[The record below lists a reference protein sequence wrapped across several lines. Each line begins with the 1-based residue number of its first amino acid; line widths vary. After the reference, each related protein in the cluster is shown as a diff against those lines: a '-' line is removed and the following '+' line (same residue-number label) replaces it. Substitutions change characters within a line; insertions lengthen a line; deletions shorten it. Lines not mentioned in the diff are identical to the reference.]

1 MAHFLPIE
9 KNMKKILILGS
20 FICSSLW
27 AQEAPITDSDS
38 PAATLAKIE
47 VPSEDTEATE
57 ESAQAEPPSPW
68 THSLMAGYY
77 LNQAKTSDNWSA
89 GEASMFSWVA
99 RVFGKTQWQNENWS
113 WFWLTDL
120 EYGETQN
127 NDEPMIKFADRLLTE
142 MVGARK
148 ITSVIN
154 TYVGLKFESQFASG
168 FSKAEDDDGNK
179 LERTKISYFM
189 NPGFFTQSVG
199 LGYDPNSY
207 FSQRVGFAVKET
219 FASEYRRKFADN
231 PKTDNIETFRVEPGM
246 ELITE
251 ANYNFN
257 EMVKWNGILRMFAN
271 FESVESTDIQL
282 DNVVAASIAKYV
294 ELNFTY
300 AHLYDIDLDKSLQ
313 TNQTFSLGL
322 TWNIF

>member
-1 MAHFLPIE
+1 
-9 KNMKKILILGS
+9 MKKILILGS

>member
-1 MAHFLPIE
+1 
-9 KNMKKILILGS
+9 
-20 FICSSLW
+20 
-27 AQEAPITDSDS
+27 
-38 PAATLAKIE
+38 
-47 VPSEDTEATE
+47 
-57 ESAQAEPPSPW
+57 
-68 THSLMAGYY
+68 MAGYY